1 MAARRLELVLESRQG
16 RTPLS
21 FTAERLVVA
30 GWVGKDR
37 EAVRRHI
44 EELGR
49 LGVPA
54 PSRTPT
60 YMSLWPAILTTAEEI
75 EVTGPESSGEVEC
88 VLLRE
93 NGRLYVGVGSDHTDR
108 GFEKHDIPA
117 SKQMCGKPL
126 AAAVWDLDDVR
137 GHLDR
142 LILRSWSTRQGRR
155 RLYQEGALAAN
166 RGVLELLQGIPE
178 EADPRSGSLVLFC
191 GTFAARDGIETGE
204 LFEFEMEDP
213 VTGRRIAH
221 RYRIRRL
228 PQFL

>member
-1 MAARRLELVLESRQG
+1 MASPTLELTLESLRG
-16 RTPLS
+16 RTTLS
-21 FTAERLVVA
+21 FAAERLVVA
-30 GWVGKDR
+30 GWEGKDR

-75 EVTGPESSGEVEC
+75 AVTGPESSGEVEC
-88 VLLRE
+88 VLLRQAE
-93 NGRLYVGVGSDHTDR
+93 RLYVGVGSDHTDR
-108 GFEKHDIPA
+108 GFEKYDIPA

-126 AAAVWDLDDVR
+126 APVVWDLEEVR

-155 RLYQEGALAAN
+155 RLYQEGTLAAN
-166 RGVLELLQGIPE
+166 RDVLALLREIPE
-178 EADPRSGSLVLFC
+178 EADPGSGGLVLFC
-191 GTFAARDGIETGE
+191 GTFAARDGIEIGE

-213 VTGRRIAH
+213 LTGRRIAH
-221 RYRIRRL
+221 CYRIRRL